1 MSKKNQD
8 TKKKQDKEFGTL
20 TAVPDGFTMRLGPNG
35 EECVVPQYL
44 IPALDHAFIAFHKKA
59 DLEVLKAKP
68 QVSFGTIGTMSFAA
82 PLALPF
88 LPFHAVSQHN
98 CLYSLFPLLIFSMTD
113 ESSQKQPLFH
123 AWREVD
129 VSPRSG
135 EEHFQWLDW
144 VDLIFF

>member
-8 TKKKQDKEFGTL
+8 TKMNQDKHFGTL
-20 TAVPDGFTMRLGPNG
+20 SVVPDGFTTRLGPNG
-35 EECVVPQYL
+35 EKCVVPQYL
-44 IPALDHAFIAFHKKA
+44 ILALDYAFVSYHKKV
-59 DLEVLKAKP
+59 DLEVLKVKP
-68 QVSFGTIGTMSFAA
+68 EVSCGAIGAISFAA
-82 PLALPF
+82 HQHC
-88 LPFHAVSQHN
+88 HACHSMP
-98 CLYSLFPLLIFSMTD
+98 CLSNHIYSLFHLLIFSVTD

-135 EEHFQWLDW
+135 EENVHWLDW